1 MSPRPITPPSGQR
14 QRGVGL
20 LETLVALVVLALGLL
35 GLAAMKAQVLRNSQ
49 SAMDRTQATLLSYQ
63 ILDAMLANPADARNG
78 LYNVTVGTMLCGV
91 PSNPSTLVAHDLHYW
106 MKSLKDN
113 LGPRESTCGA
123 IQCTDRSCTIT
134 IQWDDSRG
142 TGGSSNQTLLTQ
154 GDL

>member
-63 ILDAMLANPADARNG
+63 ILDAMRANPIDARNG
-78 LYNVTVGTMLCGV
+78 RYNMTMRCEIPGT
-91 PSNPSTLVAHDLHYW
+91 PSTLVAHDLHYW